1 MTLTE
6 KVNNDLKE
14 AMKNKEKVKLNVIR
28 MLKSSI
34 QMKKIEVGH
43 DLTDEEV
50 IELISKQ
57 IKMRNES
64 IKEFE
69 KGNRNDLKEE
79 YQNEI
84 KILSEYMPEQ
94 MTMQEVEEI
103 IKKAFEKI
111 KPEGMKQMGLIMKE
125 VTPQIK
131 GRFDMSQV
139 SQIIKEKLSQ

>member
-6 KVNNDLKE
+6 KVSNDLKE

-84 KILSEYMPEQ
+84 DILSQYMPEQ
-94 MTMQEVEEI
+94 MTLEEVEEI
-103 IKKAFEKI
+103 VKKAFEKI
-111 KPEGMKQMGLIMKE
+111 NPTGMKQMGLIMKE

-131 GRFDMSQV
+131 GRFDMGQV
-139 SQIIKEKLSQ
+139 SQLIKEKLSQ